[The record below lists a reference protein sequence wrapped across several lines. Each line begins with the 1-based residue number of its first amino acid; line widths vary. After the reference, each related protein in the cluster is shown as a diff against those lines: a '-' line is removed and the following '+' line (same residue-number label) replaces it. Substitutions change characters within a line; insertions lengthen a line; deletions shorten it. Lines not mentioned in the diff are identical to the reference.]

1 MANTHTSTD
10 PLPLS
15 QVVRTWWP
23 LAASWLLMSA
33 EQPAFQ
39 SIVSRLADGKINI
52 AAWGQIVFPLAL
64 VIESPIIMLLA
75 ASTALS
81 KDCASYRWLRRFMM
95 WSSGILTVLHI
106 LVAFT
111 PLFDLV
117 VIPLFS
123 PKPELVEPAR
133 LGLML
138 MTPWTWS
145 IAYRRF
151 NQGVLIRFGHSRAV
165 GVGTLIRLGSE
176 AVVLAVGYS
185 IGTLPG
191 MVVGASAI
199 TVGVMSE
206 ALYAGLRVRPV
217 LRDQVSLIEAA
228 EPPLSFID
236 FLRFYVPLSLTSL
249 LYLLMQPM
257 GGMALGRMPQ
267 EVDSAAAW
275 SVSLG
280 LLFTL
285 RSVGIACNEVVVTLL
300 DEPEAAE
307 SLRRFAVYLTITV
320 TVLTVLLVATPLS
333 LLWLQYV
340 VTVDLT
346 VTALV
351 RQALWLALLV
361 PGLTAM
367 QNWYQGVIVHSRRT
381 RAISEAMF
389 IFLLTTG
396 AVLLAGVL
404 WGQVAGVYV
413 GMVAFTGGTLL
424 QTLWLWYRSRPIRRE
439 LQSQRP

>member
-1 MANTHTSTD
+1 M
-10 PLPLS
+10 
-15 QVVRTWWP
+15 V
-23 LAASWLLMSA
+23 
-33 EQPAFQ
+33 
-39 SIVSRLADGKINI
+39 
-52 AAWGQIVFPLAL
+52 
-64 VIESPIIMLLA
+64 
-75 ASTALS
+75 
-81 KDCASYRWLRRFMM
+81 
-95 WSSGILTVLHI
+95 
-106 LVAFT
+106 
-111 PLFDLV
+111 
-117 VIPLFS
+117 
-123 PKPELVEPAR
+123 
-133 LGLML
+133 
-138 MTPWTWS
+138 PWTWS

-176 AVVLAVGYS
+176 ALVLAVGYA

-191 MVVGASAI
+191 MAVGASAI
-199 TVGVMSE
+199 SIGVMGE

-217 LRDQVSLIEAA
+217 LREQVRSVEPV
-228 EPPLSFID
+228 EPPLNFVD

-300 DEPEAAE
+300 DEPGAAE
-307 SLRRFAVYLTITV
+307 SLRRFAIYLTTV
-320 TVLTVLLVATPLS
+320 VTLLTVLLVATPLS
-333 LLWLQYV
+333 LLWLRYV
-340 VTVDLT
+340 VTVDVEVT
-346 VTALV
+346 VLV

-381 RAISEAMF
+381 RGVSESML
-389 IFLLTTG
+389 IFLVATG

-413 GMVAFTGGTLL
+413 GMVAFTAGTLL
-424 QTLWLWYRSRPIRRE
+424 QTIWLWYRSRPLLREFQRR
-439 LQSQRP
+439 